1 MRKPSIITMQRIDE
15 LVLNSV
21 GKQSAIDPL
30 SYMMMIAN
38 DLCTPLEQ
46 IWRVKLLDNDEV
58 ELSDFTLAKAVKN
71 FITTKCLNR
80 ADVPKWILDKVAIL
94 QIIPNGEQVD
104 GVGQKVSDEVFYVI
118 EWSEVWWFWWVNMEA
133 TAQAKEKAKK
143 F

>member
-46 IWRVKLLDNDEV
+46 IWRVKLLDNDEI

-80 ADVPKWILDKVAIL
+80 AEVPKWILDKVAIL

-104 GVGQKVSDEVFYVI
+104 GIGQKVSDQVFYVI
-118 EWSEVWWFWWVNMEA
+118 E
-133 TAQAKEKAKK
+133 
-143 F
+143 